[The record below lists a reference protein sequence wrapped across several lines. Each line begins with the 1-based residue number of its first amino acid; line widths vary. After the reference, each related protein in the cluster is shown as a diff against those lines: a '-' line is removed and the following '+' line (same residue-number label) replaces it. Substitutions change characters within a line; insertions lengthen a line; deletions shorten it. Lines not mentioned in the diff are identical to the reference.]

1 MNQTN
6 NIAASERLDH
16 AIMYLVDL
24 LRAYGKRAIIVN
36 INQQGEEVNIV
47 AKDFVKRQLATAG
60 IKFPYREANK
70 PNVRILNKHID
81 ADMLSVLFHE
91 ALFELEDAERGLD
104 KMHLPSIY

>member
-47 AKDFVKRQLATAG
+47 AK
-60 IKFPYREANK
+60 
-70 PNVRILNKHID
+70 
-81 ADMLSVLFHE
+81 
-91 ALFELEDAERGLD
+91 RG
-104 KMHLPSIY
+104 K

>member
-60 IKFPYREANK
+60 IKFWQQQVSSFHIERQISQTSVSSINISMLTCLASCSMK
-70 PNVRILNKHID
+70 LCLNWK
-81 ADMLSVLFHE
+81 ML
-91 ALFELEDAERGLD
+91 
-104 KMHLPSIY
+104 M